1 MAKRATNPEALVD
14 PIPEI
19 AIQVYSTVHLDLDAE
34 HEYTALCRYL
44 SSRIHDYPQLSFEIY
59 GPQPDVFTCVEHQR
73 REILH
78 RKNNFPGEGLFPGIA
93 KVAPNEDRLLQGFL
107 LVITSYSFRAS
118 GQPDYEA
125 ESGPPWVNFN
135 RVFRLERKLIS
146 VPGLSGSPHLA
157 LILQQSPMDV
167 LSIQKEKNSWCES
180 AEQCVTTCGQY
191 RR

>member
-78 RKNNFPGEGLFPGIA
+78 RKNNFPGEGLFYWYC
-93 KVAPNEDRLLQGFL
+93 Q
-107 LVITSYSFRAS
+107 S
-118 GQPDYEA
+118 GTQRGPTFARVSLSDY
-125 ESGPPWVNFN
+125 
-135 RVFRLERKLIS
+135 
-146 VPGLSGSPHLA
+146 
-157 LILQQSPMDV
+157 IL
-167 LSIQKEKNSWCES
+167 
-180 AEQCVTTCGQY
+180 
-191 RR
+191 

>member
-1 MAKRATNPEALVD
+1 MT
-14 PIPEI
+14 IPN
-19 AIQVYSTVHLDLDAE
+19 YHLRSTVLSLMYSPAWSIKDARFFTE
-34 HEYTALCRYL
+34 RII
-44 SSRIHDYPQLSFEIY
+44 SREKGF
-59 GPQPDVFTCVEHQR
+59 FT
-73 REILH
+73 
-78 RKNNFPGEGLFPGIA
+78 GIA

-135 RVFRLERKLIS
+135 WVFRLERKLIS